1 MKDDAVEAEISETQ
15 EDPTVPE
22 IEQVAQATSRKL
34 LILIGVA
41 AALFI
46 IMQATPLG
54 AQIRD
59 WETITEI
66 VKAGGWK
73 ADLYFVLISSALIL
87 IGMPRLLF
95 YALGGY
101 AFGFWEGLV
110 LSLIGSLLGSFITFR
125 AARWGGRKWL
135 TERFGHRRFFGR
147 IVHAKPTIASVA
159 FLRMLPVAN
168 VVINVGLA
176 LGKVRNRAF
185 FLGSLIG
192 FLPQGVVAVLIGS
205 GMGEDVPA
213 WMGATQIGLAGA
225 ILLAIFFYTSWHRS
239 RRT

>member
-1 MKDDAVEAEISETQ
+1 MKDDAVETESFETQ

-41 AALFI
+41 AILVF

-73 ADLYFVLISSALIL
+73 ADLYFVLISCALIM

-101 AFGFWEGLV
+101 AFGFWEGLA
-110 LSLIGSLLGSFITFR
+110 LSLIGSLLGSFIAFR
-125 AARWGGRKWL
+125 VARWGGRKWL

-147 IVHAKPTIASVA
+147 IVHAKPTVASVA

-168 VVINVGLA
+168 GVINVGLA

-185 FLGSLIG
+185 VLGSLIG
-192 FLPQGVVAVLIGS
+192 FLPQGVVAILIGS

-213 WMGATQIGLAGA
+213 WMSATRISLAAA
-225 ILLAIFFYTSWHRS
+225 ILLAIFAYTSWHRS
-239 RRT
+239 RRS